1 MASIAESVI
10 SQIQKETRKRPFYGW
25 YVVAA
30 ASVQGMFGNGT
41 VSNGFSIFF
50 QSIRTDLGVN
60 YTAMALVFSLS
71 RAEGGL
77 GGPLV
82 GWLVD
87 RFGARRMILIGGITA
102 GIGLILVSQA
112 REYWQFILLFVGVV
126 SVGKTAGLGQTLMAV
141 VNQWFV
147 RRKGVALSTL
157 MTSFAGGGAIVVP
170 LLGLGIGTIGW
181 RATLMYA
188 GIFIICITIPVAK
201 VIRSR
206 PEDIGLGPD
215 GDPMESDTPLDI
227 VQGEEGASKAIESPK
242 LGPDFTVR
250 EAIKTS
256 AFWLLLLGLTIRVSA
271 TNAIVIHIF
280 PILEEQ
286 GFGEQQAAFFVSAM
300 FFIAIPLR
308 FGMGVAGDYL
318 SPRKI
323 LFVGMNG
330 AALGLLALYMLHG
343 MTAVV
348 LFIIGFSLV
357 EGVTSVNWLM
367 VGNYFGRRRF
377 ASIMGFMS
385 MFHNTGMVISPLFS
399 GWIKDTTG
407 SYDIVML
414 TFIPIFVIGALA
426 FTLAR
431 KPVHPSI
438 TRVATTLPIVKT

>member
-1 MASIAESVI
+1 
-10 SQIQKETRKRPFYGW
+10 
-25 YVVAA
+25 
-30 ASVQGMFGNGT
+30 MFGNGT

-50 QSIRTDLGVN
+50 QSIRTDLNVS
-60 YTAMALVFSLS
+60 YTAMSLVFSLS

-87 RFGARRMILIGGITA
+87 RYGARRMILIGGVTA
-102 GIGLILVSQA
+102 GIGLMLVSQA
-112 REYWQFILLFVGVV
+112 TAYWQFIALFVGVV

-170 LLGLGIGTIGW
+170 LLGLGISTIGW
-181 RATLMYA
+181 RATLLYA
-188 GIFIICITIPVAK
+188 GIFIACITIPVAK

-206 PEDIGLGPD
+206 PEDMGTGPD
-215 GDPMESDTPLDI
+215 GDPLEAEVPDGEDPSDSS
-227 VQGEEGASKAIESPK
+227 EGESPK
-242 LGPDFTVR
+242 TDSGSYGPDFTVR
-250 EAIKTS
+250 QAIKTS

-271 TNAIVIHIF
+271 TNAIIIHIF
-280 PILEEQ
+280 PMLEDK
-286 GFGEQQAAFFVSAM
+286 GFEAQQAALFVSAM

-330 AALGLLALYMLHG
+330 GALGLLALYMLDG
-343 MTAVV
+343 IPAVI
-348 LFIIGFSLV
+348 LFIIGFSLI
-357 EGVTSVNWLM
+357 EGITSVNWLM
-367 VGNYFGRRRF
+367 VGTYFGRSRF

-385 MFHNTGMVISPLFS
+385 LFHNTGMMVSPIFS
-399 GWIKDTTG
+399 GWIRDTTE

-414 TFIPIFVIGALA
+414 TFIPVYVVGSLA
-426 FTLAR
+426 FTFAR
-431 KPVHPSI
+431 RPVHPSI
-438 TRVATTLPIVKT
+438 TQAGSQATVESK

>member
-1 MASIAESVI
+1 MYFRSSPSV
-10 SQIQKETRKRPFYGW
+10 SQREARKRPFYGW

-30 ASVQGMFGNGT
+30 ASFHGMFGNGV
-41 VSNGFSIFF
+41 VSSGFSIFF
-50 QSIRTDLGVN
+50 QSIRSDLNVS
-60 YTAMALVFSLS
+60 YTAMAFVFSLS

-87 RFGARRMILIGGITA
+87 RYGARRMILVGGITA
-102 GIGLILVSQA
+102 GIGLVFVSRA
-112 REYWQFILLFVGVV
+112 TEYWQFIVLFVGVV

-147 RRKGVALSTL
+147 RRKGLALSTL

-170 LLGLGIGTIGW
+170 LLGLGIATIGW

-188 GIFIICITIPVAK
+188 GIFIVCITIPVAK

-206 PEDIGLGPD
+206 PEDMGLGPD
-215 GDPMESDTPLDI
+215 GDPLEAEDPADAGQEDSEAARARSDSD
-227 VQGEEGASKAIESPK
+227 GY
-242 LGPDFTVR
+242 GPDFTVR
-250 EAIKTS
+250 QTLRTS
-256 AFWLLLLGLTIRVSA
+256 AFWFLLLGLTVRVSA
-271 TNAIVIHIF
+271 TNAIIIHIF
-280 PILEEQ
+280 PMLEDK
-286 GFGEQQAAFFVSAM
+286 GFDEQQAALFVSAM

-330 AALGLLALYMLHG
+330 AALGLLALYLLDG
-343 MTAVV
+343 IPAVV

-357 EGVTSVNWLM
+357 EGITSVNWLM
-367 VGNYFGRRRF
+367 VGNYFGRSRF

-385 MFHNTGMVISPLFS
+385 LFHNAGMMVSPIFS
-399 GWIKDTTG
+399 GWIRDTTG

-414 TFIPIFVIGALA
+414 TFIPIYVIGSLA

-431 KPVHPSI
+431 RPVHPSVSRTARRLTI
-438 TRVATTLPIVKT
+438 APK

>member
-1 MASIAESVI
+1 
-10 SQIQKETRKRPFYGW
+10 
-25 YVVAA
+25 
-30 ASVQGMFGNGT
+30 MFGNGT

-87 RFGARRMILIGGITA
+87 RYGARRMILIGGIVA
-102 GIGLILVSQA
+102 GVGLILVSRA
-112 REYWQFILLFVGVV
+112 TEYWQFILFFVGVV
-126 SVGKTAGLGQTLMAV
+126 SIGKTAGLGQTLMAV

-170 LLGLGIGTIGW
+170 LLGLGIATIGW

-188 GIFIICITIPVAK
+188 GIFIICITIPVAR

-215 GDPMESDTPLDI
+215 GDPMES
-227 VQGEEGASKAIESPK
+227 VEEADASADAADGGTERASQAVGPRRSS
-242 LGPDFTVR
+242 PDFTVR
-250 EAIKTS
+250 QAIRTS
-256 AFWLLLLGLTIRVSA
+256 AFWLLLAGLTIRVSA
-271 TNAIVIHIF
+271 TNAIIIHIF
-280 PILEEQ
+280 PMLEDK
-286 GFGEQQAAFFVSAM
+286 GFDAQQASLFVSAM

-308 FGMGVAGDYL
+308 FGMGVAGDHV

-330 AALGLLALYMLHG
+330 AALGLLALYMLDG
-343 MTAVV
+343 IPAVV

-357 EGVTSVNWLM
+357 EGITSVNWLM
-367 VGNYFGRRRF
+367 VGNYFGRSRF

-385 MFHNTGMVISPLFS
+385 LFHNAGMMISPLFS
-399 GWIKDTTG
+399 GRIKDVTG

-414 TFIPIFVIGALA
+414 TFIPIYVIGALA

-431 KPVHPSI
+431 RPVHPSLKSEA
-438 TRVATTLPIVKT
+438 TRPAIRP

>member
-1 MASIAESVI
+1 LASIAESVI

>member
-1 MASIAESVI
+1 
-10 SQIQKETRKRPFYGW
+10 
-25 YVVAA
+25 
-30 ASVQGMFGNGT
+30 MFGNGV
-41 VSNGFSIFF
+41 VSSGFSIFF
-50 QSIRTDLGVN
+50 QSIRQYLSVI
-60 YTAMALVFSLS
+60 YTAMSLVFSMS

-82 GWLVD
+82 GWIVD
-87 RFGARRMILIGGITA
+87 RYGARRMILVGGIVA
-102 GIGLILVSQA
+102 GAGLILVSRA
-112 REYWQFILLFVGVV
+112 TEYWQFIVLFVGVV

-170 LLGLGIGTIGW
+170 LLGLGIATIGW

-188 GIFIICITIPVAK
+188 GIFIMCITIPVAW

-206 PEDIGLGPD
+206 PEDMGLGPD
-215 GDPMESDTPLDI
+215 GDPLEPEQQDDTA
-227 VQGEEGASKAIESPK
+227 QEGSEGISRSADARIA
-242 LGPDFTVR
+242 GPDFTVR
-250 EAIKTS
+250 QAIRTS
-256 AFWLLLLGLTIRVSA
+256 AFWLLLAGLTIRVSA
-271 TNAIVIHIF
+271 TNAIIIHIF
-280 PILEEQ
+280 PLLENKV
-286 GFGEQQAAFFVSAM
+286 FGEQQAALFVSAM

-330 AALGLLALYMLHG
+330 AAIGLLSLLLLDGLLA
-343 MTAVV
+343 VII
-348 LFIIGFSLV
+348 FIIGFSLV
-357 EGVTSVNWLM
+357 EGITSVNWLM

-385 MFHNTGMVISPLFS
+385 MFHNTGMVISPIFS
-399 GWIKDTTG
+399 GWIRDTTQ
-407 SYDIVML
+407 SYDLVLI
-414 TFIPIFVIGALA
+414 TFIPIYVIGALT

-431 KPVHPSI
+431 RPLHPSI
-438 TRVATTLPIVKT
+438 AGTGAARHSRRD

>member
-1 MASIAESVI
+1 
-10 SQIQKETRKRPFYGW
+10 
-25 YVVAA
+25 
-30 ASVQGMFGNGT
+30 MFGNGT

-87 RFGARRMILIGGITA
+87 RYGARRMILIGGVTA
-102 GIGLILVSQA
+102 GIGLVLVSRA
-112 REYWQFILLFVGVV
+112 TEYWQFIVLFVGVV

-170 LLGLGIGTIGW
+170 LLGLGIATIGW

-188 GIFIICITIPVAK
+188 GIFIVCITIPVAR

-206 PEDIGLGPD
+206 PEDMGMGPD
-215 GDPMESDTPLDI
+215 GDPIEPEDSD
-227 VQGEEGASKAIESPK
+227 EEAAGDAEGTSATAASRKA
-242 LGPDFTVR
+242 GPDFTVR
-250 EAIKTS
+250 QAIRTS
-256 AFWLLLLGLTIRVSA
+256 AFWLLLAGLTIRVSA
-271 TNAIVIHIF
+271 TNAIIIHIF
-280 PILEEQ
+280 PMLEDK
-286 GFGEQQAAFFVSAM
+286 GFEAQQASLFVSAL

-308 FGMGVAGDYL
+308 FGMGVAGDFM

-330 AALGLLALYMLHG
+330 AALGLLALYLLDG
-343 MTAVV
+343 IPAVV

-357 EGVTSVNWLM
+357 EGITSVNWLM
-367 VGNYFGRRRF
+367 VGNYFGRSRF

-385 MFHNTGMVISPLFS
+385 LFHNAGMMITPLFS
-399 GWIKDTTG
+399 GRIRDVTG
-407 SYDIVML
+407 SYDIVLL
-414 TFIPIFVIGALA
+414 TFIPIYVIGSLA
-426 FTLAR
+426 FMMAR
-431 KPVHPSI
+431 RPVHPS
-438 TRVATTLPIVKT
+438 VKSAAASRSAINP

>member
-1 MASIAESVI
+1 
-10 SQIQKETRKRPFYGW
+10 
-25 YVVAA
+25 
-30 ASVQGMFGNGT
+30 MFGNGV
-41 VSNGFSIFF
+41 VSSGFSIFF
-50 QSIRTDLGVN
+50 QSIRQDLGVS
-60 YTAMALVFSLS
+60 YTAMSLVFSMS

-82 GWLVD
+82 GWIVD
-87 RFGARRMILIGGITA
+87 RYGARRMILVGGIVA
-102 GIGLILVSQA
+102 GAGLILVSRA
-112 REYWQFILLFVGVV
+112 TEYWQFIVLFVGVV

-170 LLGLGIGTIGW
+170 LLGLGIATIGW

-188 GIFIICITIPVAK
+188 GIFIMCITIPVAW

-206 PEDIGLGPD
+206 PEDMGLGPD
-215 GDPMESDTPLDI
+215 GDPLEPEQQDETA
-227 VQGEEGASKAIESPK
+227 QEGSEGISKSAGARIA
-242 LGPDFTVR
+242 GPDFTVR
-250 EAIKTS
+250 QAIRTK
-256 AFWLLLLGLTIRVSA
+256 AFWLLLAGLTIRVSA
-271 TNAIVIHIF
+271 TNAIIIHIF
-280 PILEEQ
+280 PLLEDK
-286 GFGEQQAAFFVSAM
+286 GFGEQQAALFVSAM

-330 AALGLLALYMLHG
+330 AAIGLLSLLLLDGLLA
-343 MTAVV
+343 VII
-348 LFIIGFSLV
+348 FIIGFSLV
-357 EGVTSVNWLM
+357 EGITSVNWLM

-385 MFHNTGMVISPLFS
+385 MFHNTGMVISPIFS
-399 GWIKDTTG
+399 GWIRDTTQ
-407 SYDIVML
+407 SYDLVLI
-414 TFIPIFVIGALA
+414 TFIPIYVIGALT

-431 KPVHPSI
+431 RPVHPSI
-438 TRVATTLPIVKT
+438 AGTGAARHSRRD

>member
-1 MASIAESVI
+1 MI